1 MVNGSHDRTGK
12 SHARNLNMQKPQQKK
27 PIINPFETLKDS
39 SSTKTPEQTV
49 TSAPIFKEIPQV
61 GNNATKINFDQLH
74 SSYAGQDKQ
83 SIEHI
88 QKSISPEQAKDQAD
102 LQFFRKYKREEEE
115 YYLKRKKEEEEKKQQ
130 EELAEQQ
137 RLKQQE
143 EERLARNA
151 ESAVP
156 HGKKKSILGKIRE
169 KASAILPPE
178 MKPGGGKQ

>member
-1 MVNGSHDRTGK
+1 
-12 SHARNLNMQKPQQKK
+12 MQKPQQKK

-39 SSTKTPEQTV
+39 SSSKNPEQSIA
-49 TSAPIFKEIPQV
+49 SAPIFKEIPQV

-83 SIEHI
+83 SIADI
-88 QKSISPEQAKDQAD
+88 QKSMNPEQVKEQND

-115 YYLKRKKEEEEKKQQ
+115 YYLQRKKEEEEKKQQ
-130 EELAEQQ
+130 EELQEQQ
-137 RLKQQE
+137 QLKQQE

-151 ESAVP
+151 ESTP
-156 HGKKKSILGKIRE
+156 QGKKKKSIMGKIRE
-169 KASAILPPE
+169 KATALLPPE

>member
-1 MVNGSHDRTGK
+1 
-12 SHARNLNMQKPQQKK
+12 MQKPQPKK

-39 SSTKTPEQTV
+39 SSSKTPEQTI

-88 QKSISPEQAKDQAD
+88 QKSISPEQAKQQTD
-102 LQFFRKYKREEEE
+102 LQFFRKYKQEEEE

-130 EELAEQQ
+130 EALEEQQ
-137 RLKQQE
+137 RIKQQE

-156 HGKKKSILGKIRE
+156 QGKKKKSIMGKIRE
-169 KASAILPPE
+169 KASALLPPE